1 MAKDKNSFVLY
12 CDLIHTVRKLRKED
26 AGDLFLHILEYVNDN
41 NPTTENPIVDIAFEP
56 IKQSLKRDLKKYEE
70 RAERSR
76 ENGKK
81 GGRPKKPKKPSGLI
95 KNPTE
100 PKKPDS
106 DSDSVSVSVNVDKQV
121 IFNRWIDYRKEIK
134 KPIKAESTLNNLVK
148 KFNNK
153 PIEEVEYVVNA
164 SIENGWQGLFWDRYT
179 PKQTKSKSDDKMMD
193 YIKQQINQ
201 YGNS

>member
-41 NPTTENPIVDIAFEP
+41 NPTTDNPIVDIAFEP
-56 IKQSLKRDLKKYEE
+56 IKQSLKRDLKKYEQ

-81 GGRPKKPKKPSGLI
+81 GGRPKNPKKPKKPSGLI
-95 KNPTE
+95 QNPTE

-106 DSDSVSVSVNVDKQV
+106 DSVSVSVSDIPKLDEFMAYGLAKMPDVN
-121 IFNRWIDYRKEIK
+121 KESLSLK
-134 KPIKAESTLNNLVK
+134 YESWK
-148 KFNNK
+148 
-153 PIEEVEYVVNA
+153 
-164 SIENGWQGLFWDRYT
+164 ENGWSVNRQGKKQPIKNWKSTLLNT
-179 PKQTKSKSDDKMMD
+179 LPHLPKQPKKVRDLDQEFYENVM
-193 YIKQQINQ
+193 KQVNA
-201 YGNS
+201 NK